1 MTITLAKNVLFTM
14 SLFCVFGQS
23 MCMEDGGVA
32 TGEPRCL
39 KHFAVE
45 QFVYKREQRDFL
57 PPIKA
62 SIYPKFTFN
71 LLLFGISASLA
82 VATGIIASKTSYHY
96 SGGGI
101 AAAAS
106 LASLVPLLG
115 LKGRHRQLGIL
126 NKSDLSEKDCEE
138 ITDMG
143 REVLF
148 DSIDKMNVEAP
159 GIKKFDANK
168 LVISYKG
175 EQSYMWRSRIENSGP
190 FGIVLAGNYNN
201 KEWTLKQ
208 QSEEE

>member
-1 MTITLAKNVLFTM
+1 MTITLAKNVLLAM

-23 MCMEDGGVA
+23 VCMGDGGVA
-32 TGEPRCL
+32 TGEPKDLRR
-39 KHFAVE
+39 FAVE
-45 QFVYKREQRDFL
+45 QFVYEPGQRGFL
-57 PPIKA
+57 PPIKD

-106 LASLVPLLG
+106 LASLVALLG

-126 NKSDLSEKDCEE
+126 NKSDHSEEDCEE

-143 REVLF
+143 REALF
-148 DSIDKMNVEAP
+148 DSIDKMNVKAP

-168 LVISYKG
+168 LVISYKS
-175 EQSYMWRSRIENSGP
+175 EQSHMWRSRIENPAP
-190 FGIVLAGNYNN
+190 FGFVLAGNYNN
-201 KEWTLKQ
+201 KDWTLKQ
-208 QSEEE
+208 QLEE